1 MTSLLGRASVRG
13 ASLRSILL
21 IIALLV
27 LVGCSGASGES
38 ASRSPIPSGTD
49 SPSAPQ
55 LGALALP
62 GMNPNEPAGE
72 YGWTGAS
79 GSIAGMHKVV
89 GDGEIYRQTQL
100 TFAIADDCF
109 AYGTESE
116 PEPVAVGGLDGLYVE
131 PYADPDVLFFH
142 RGNRGAE
149 TTGAYALAIG
159 DRTMCVYLTWDPD
172 TTPDELDAA
181 RQVVE
186 SIRGQP
192 FGDDGIRINF
202 TLPEGW
208 DTG

>member
-1 MTSLLGRASVRG
+1 MSGLMRATHPVVVVT
-13 ASLRSILL
+13 L
-21 IIALLV
+21 ALLV
-27 LVGCSGASGES
+27 SGCAGES
-38 ASRSPIPSGTD
+38 ASPSPIPTRTG
-49 SPSAPQ
+49 SPSAAQ
-55 LGALALP
+55 LPALALP

-79 GSIAGMHKVV
+79 GSIGGMHKVV
-89 GDGEIYRQTQL
+89 SDDGETYRQTQL
-100 TFAIADDCF
+100 TFAIADECF
-109 AYGTESE
+109 PYGTEAE
-116 PEPVAVGGLDGLYVE
+116 PASVTVGGLDGLYVE

-142 RGNRGAE
+142 RGNRDAE

-159 DRTMCVYLTWDPD
+159 DRTLCVYLTWDPD
-172 TTPDELDAA
+172 TTPGELDAA

-192 FGDDGIRINF
+192 FGEDGIRINF